1 MTQFFT
7 SDLHFKHGNV
17 IKYCNRPYAN
27 ADEMDEALIKNWNS
41 LVSPQDTVYVVGDVI
56 FTKDVKDAEN
66 IFRRLNGSK
75 ILIAGNHDKKMLKDP
90 RFVALFQSVHT
101 LLEISINKQHIVLCH
116 YAMKVWNKSHYGAWQ
131 LYGHSHGSL
140 PDDQHSL
147 SIDVG
152 VDCHNYKPIS
162 FEQVAEIMSK
172 KQYKPIDH
180 HE

>member
-1 MTQFFT
+1 MAIFF
-7 SDLHFKHGNV
+7 SADLHFKHENV

-27 ADEMDEALIKNWNS
+27 ANEMDEELIKNWNS
-41 LVSPQDTVYVVGDVI
+41 VVKPQDIVYVVGDVI
-56 FTKDVKDAEN
+56 FAKDVKDAEN

-90 RFVALFQSVHT
+90 RFVALFQSVHD

-140 PDDQHSL
+140 PDDPHSL

-152 VDCHNYKPIS
+152 VDCHNYTPIS
-162 FEQVAEIMSK
+162 FDQVAEIMSK